1 MSKTKR
7 VTLNKQIASAPT
19 LAKKWEVALHGGPP
33 PTAIQRLPLE
43 AFGLDRPSLHGP
55 EWQAKAIEQLKQRF
69 ADLLLPALMR
79 DDPRPFEELIE
90 AMAKRRRTSVSLEE
104 FVRRQD
110 KARKVRPTKKEIGRR
125 LRLALLSLRPDDLL
139 NIRTVKAA
147 LAKEEK
153 AFQQWHGFDF
163 SLAPDDAW
171 IYAVMKQLNLTFMQR
186 GYRARWISGG
196 KVVRTLEILPDG
208 TPKVSGLT
216 LGELEALGGHVCQTL
231 IPTVKPAAPARPTG
245 SVK

>member
-1 MSKTKR
+1 MQKTKR
-7 VTLNKQIASAPT
+7 VTLNKQIASART
-19 LAKKWEVALHGGPP
+19 LAKRWETALHGGPP

-43 AFGLDRPSLHGP
+43 AFGLDQPSPHGL
-55 EWQAKAIEQLKQRF
+55 EWQAKAIEQLKERF
-69 ADLLLPALMR
+69 ASLLLPALMR

-90 AMAKRRRTSVSLEE
+90 AMAKRRKTSVTLEE

-110 KARKVRPTKKEIGRR
+110 KARRVKPTKKEIGRR

-153 AFQQWHGFDF
+153 AFQEWHGFDV
-163 SLAPDDAW
+163 SLAPDDPW
-171 IYAVMKQLNLTFMQR
+171 IYAVMKQLNVTFLPP
-186 GYRARWISGG
+186 GYRARWIAGG
-196 KVVRTLEILPDG
+196 KVVRRLEIRADG

-216 LGELEALGGHVCQTL
+216 LSELEALGGYLCQTL
-231 IPTVKPAAPARPTG
+231 VPVGKPGAPAG
-245 SVK
+245 

>member
-43 AFGLDRPSLHGP
+43 AFGLDQTSAHGP

-196 KVVRTLEILPDG
+196 KVVRTLEILHDG